1 MLKNLFSILFE
12 VDTRALGIY
21 RILLGWLCFWD
32 IFRRWDFINIFYT
45 DFGIK
50 TQFAKSSSF
59 SIFNY
64 LGNDATLVYI
74 VFIIGILFSIFLMI
88 GFKTKFSHFII
99 TIIIISIHVSVT
111 KVGNSGDMFM
121 NCILIWTLFL
131 PLGKSISIDSLIL
144 SLKNHKEN
152 NLDELNDRT
161 HGINRPI
168 QIYSLAY
175 FAMLFQISA
184 IYFFTAL
191 DKHGHDWMYGKAF
204 YKMLQLDGFITTIG
218 HSIRDYITYPISK
231 FFTFSTLYLEYSV
244 PFLLFI
250 PFYNYIFR
258 LILALSLTIFHL
270 SIRLTMNVGL
280 FSQIMIT
287 TFPLLLNKKIFEKI
301 KKYVQSKHSQNRF
314 ILFYDSDCGF
324 CHYTVRI
331 IKRLDIYN
339 LISFD
344 HGHSKNNI
352 KPKNFDNLSEKTAML
367 YEVNSNKLW
376 IRHQAFGKII
386 TLLPLG
392 KLISWIFFIPYF
404 SELFGKIY
412 DQIAINRTKISIF
425 FGLPACNL
433 PNINEPFNVKI
444 TKNTTKFINI
454 KKEFKS
460 LVKILSPIIL
470 LIMLSSAVNSALIEN
485 PGVQSFLV
493 RNNFIDKKN
502 NHSNHQKK
510 NISISKNYFNWDN
523 KKILKKISTYPRMI
537 QMWKM
542 FSPNVLSKDNLIVVE
557 AFLNDGSTVNPF
569 TGQKPVL
576 DNTDFTVVMKNK
588 SQLWRK
594 YFENFN
600 SVDARHA
607 GSKSFKNWILN
618 PNNTYFGNKLDYKKL
633 DSVKIWKITQLSP
646 SIVLDKQ
653 QMFKKIRLPKEVTKD
668 CLTCKKIYKN
678 SYKKNQ
684 NNLFRNPKEEDNF
697 KEKLPQN
704 LEEYMKL
711 AREKNNN

>member
-1 MLKNLFSILFE
+1 MLKNLYSILFE

-45 DFGIK
+45 DLGIK
-50 TQFAKSSSF
+50 TQFAKNSSF
-59 SIFNY
+59 SIFNH
-64 LGNDATLVYI
+64 LGNDATFVYI

-88 GFKTKFSHFII
+88 GFKTKFSHFIT

-161 HGINRPI
+161 HGINKPT
-168 QIYSLAY
+168 QIHSLAY

-191 DKHGHDWMYGKAF
+191 DKHGHDWMHGKAF
-204 YKMLQLDGFITTIG
+204 YKMLQLDGFITSIG
-218 HSIRDYITYPISK
+218 HSIRDYVTYPISK
-231 FFTFSTLYLEYSV
+231 FFTLSALYLEYAV

-258 LILALSLTIFHL
+258 FILALSLTIFHL
-270 SIRLTMNVGL
+270 SIRITMNVGL
-280 FSQIMIT
+280 FSQVMIT
-287 TFPLLLNKKIFEKI
+287 TFPLLINRKIF
-301 KKYVQSKHSQNRF
+301 KKTKEYIQSKHSQNKF

-331 IKRLDIYN
+331 IKRLDVYN
-339 LISFD
+339 LITFD
-344 HGHSKNNI
+344 HAYSKNTI
-352 KPKNFDNLSEKTAML
+352 KPKDFDNLSDKTAML
-367 YEVNSNKLW
+367 YEINSKKLW

-386 TLLPLG
+386 SLLPFG
-392 KLISWIFFIPYF
+392 KLLSWIFFIPYF
-404 SELFGKIY
+404 SEAFGKVY
-412 DQIAINRTKISIF
+412 DKIAVNRTKISIF

-433 PNINEPFNVKI
+433 PNIDEPSNSDIVDKKI
-444 TKNTTKFINI
+444 KFSSIIMLN
-454 KKEFKS
+454 S
-460 LVKILSPIIL
+460 MAKILSPIIL
-470 LIMLSSAVNSALIEN
+470 LIMLSSAINSALIEN

-493 RNNFIDKKN
+493 RNDFIHNKN
-502 NHSNHQKK
+502 NSINHRKK
-510 NISISKNYFNWDN
+510 TFSKSANFFNWDN

-557 AFLNDGSTVNPF
+557 AFLNDGSTVDPF
-569 TGQKPVL
+569 TGEIPFL

-594 YFENFN
+594 YFENFR
-600 SVDARHA
+600 SVDAKHA
-607 GSKSFKNWILN
+607 GDKSFKNWILN

-633 DSVKIWKITQLSP
+633 DSIKIWKVTQLSP
-646 SIVLDKQ
+646 SIILDKDQ
-653 QMFKKIRLPKEVTKD
+653 IFKKIRQPKEVKKD
-668 CLTCKKIYKN
+668 CLTCKKVYKN
-678 SYKKNQ
+678 RLTKNQ
-684 NNLFRNPKEEDNF
+684 NKLTKKNKKEDNF

-704 LEEYMKL
+704 LNEYMNMVKN
-711 AREKNNN
+711 KNNN